1 MQRNIKVLV
10 VEPYQLPYEKTIPN
24 RLKDKQSIVDGY
36 IEYVRL
42 LEDEDVVLIC
52 NEEGKINGSSYNRD
66 IGYDVV
72 FGTFIIVGESA
83 DDGEDR
89 SLTKEQIEKYKK
101 RFGYDSILETE
112 KKVIDILV
120 NKKGKDMEG

>member
-1 MQRNIKVLV
+1 MQRNIKILV
-10 VEPYQLPYEKTIPN
+10 VEPFKLPYEKTIPN
-24 RLKDKQSIVDGY
+24 RLKDKQNVVGGY

-66 IGYDVV
+66 IGYDII
-72 FGTFIIVGESA
+72 FGTFMIVRESA

-89 SLTKEQIEKYKK
+89 SLTDEQIEKYKQ
-101 RFGYDSILETE
+101 RFGYNSIKETE
-112 KKVIDILV
+112 NKIIQIL
-120 NKKGKDMEG
+120 

>member
-10 VEPYQLPYEKTIPN
+10 VEPNKLPYEKTIPN
-24 RLKDKQSIVDGY
+24 KLKEKQSIVDGY

-52 NEEGKINGSSYNRD
+52 NEEGKINGSDYNRD
-66 IGYDVV
+66 IGYDIV

-83 DDGEDR
+83 NDGEDR
-89 SLTKEQIEKYKK
+89 SLTDEQIEKYKQ
-101 RFGYDSILETE
+101 RFGYDSINETDLKVLKILAE
-112 KKVIDILV
+112 KRE
-120 NKKGKDMEG
+120 KDMEG

>member
-1 MQRNIKVLV
+1 MQRNIKILV
-10 VEPYQLPYEKTIPN
+10 VEPFKLPYEKTIPN
-24 RLKDKQSIVDGY
+24 RLKDKQNVVGGY

-66 IGYDVV
+66 IGYDII
-72 FGTFIIVGESA
+72 FGTFMIVRESA

-89 SLTKEQIEKYKK
+89 SLTAEQIEKYKQ
-101 RFGYDSILETE
+101 RFGYNSIKETENKIIQILE
-112 KKVIDILV
+112 
-120 NKKGKDMEG
+120 NKYSKEI

>member
-10 VEPYQLPYEKTIPN
+10 VEPNKLPYEKTIPN
-24 RLKDKQSIVDGY
+24 RLRDKQAIVDGY

-52 NEEGKINGSSYNRD
+52 NEEGKINGSPHNRY
-66 IGYDVV
+66 IGYDMI

-83 DDGEDR
+83 NDGEDR
-89 SLTKEQIEKYKK
+89 SLTYEQIEKYKQ
-101 RFGYDSILETE
+101 RFNYDSILETNAKLIEILMSKKE
-112 KKVIDILV
+112 KK
-120 NKKGKDMEG
+120 MEG